1 MEQIIETIR
10 RIEKAR
16 TALRQAI
23 VENELATSPKLKD
36 LSLMPKMYEVFE
48 EMKGRNITVND
59 RKEFIF
65 AVIYLYSPCK
75 FFGGKMPQGM
85 RKAISRTMKID
96 STCIS
101 RTCTELMVLYTTYSD
116 FRQGVDELLNAV
128 LKKLERL
135 SFMAFSRTASLIN
148 LFLLG
153 CASIIVTRS
162 MSAL

>member
-1 MEQIIETIR
+1 MEQIIETIK

-23 VENELATSPKLKD
+23 VDNELATSPKLKD
-36 LSLMPKMYEVFE
+36 LNLIPKIYKVFE
-48 EMKGRNITVND
+48 ELKGNEIKVND

-65 AVIYLYSPCK
+65 VVIYLYSPNK

-85 RKAISRTMKID
+85 RKAISKAAKID

-116 FRQGVDELLNAV
+116 FRQGVDELLRVV
-128 LKKLERL
+128 LEKLE
-135 SFMAFSRTASLIN
+135 
-148 LFLLG
+148 
-153 CASIIVTRS
+153 
-162 MSAL
+162 